1 MRHLSVILMV
11 VSFASAQIPS
21 TKPHSLSGDMAAIRQ
36 KMLALRSAE
45 LQYDARAAAK
55 LLAEGFLLSGADGT
69 LYTKERFLKLVGDKN
84 NPLELFEYSEMEIHI
99 YGTTAVVFSRLH
111 EKGFMDGKP
120 YELNGRPTW
129 TWVKHERAWVC
140 VAAHD

>member
-1 MRHLSVILMV
+1 MV
-11 VSFASAQIPS
+11 VSFVAAAKSFDQSPA
-21 TKPHSLSGDMAAIRQ
+21 LSSDIAAVRQ
-36 KMLALRSAE
+36 RMLALRRAE
-45 LQYDARAAAK
+45 LQYDTTAAAK
-55 LLAEGFLLSGADGT
+55 LLADGFLLSAADGN

-129 TWVKHERAWVC
+129 TWVKRERAWVC